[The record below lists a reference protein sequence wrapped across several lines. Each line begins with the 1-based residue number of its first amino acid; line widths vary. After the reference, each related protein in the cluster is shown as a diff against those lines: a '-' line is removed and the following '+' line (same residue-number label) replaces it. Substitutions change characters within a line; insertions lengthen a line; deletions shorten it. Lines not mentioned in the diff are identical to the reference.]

1 MALLDTYH
9 IQPQTRAMLETSMGT
24 IASRPHA
31 SLRYTVTLVYT
42 GQQDAT
48 QGLRFKGWNFEVKN
62 QDP

>member
-9 IQPQTRAMLETSMGT
+9 IQQQTRAMLETSMGDY
-24 IASRPHA
+24 SKRPHV

-48 QGLRFKGWNFEVKN
+48 QDLRFKGWNFEVKN